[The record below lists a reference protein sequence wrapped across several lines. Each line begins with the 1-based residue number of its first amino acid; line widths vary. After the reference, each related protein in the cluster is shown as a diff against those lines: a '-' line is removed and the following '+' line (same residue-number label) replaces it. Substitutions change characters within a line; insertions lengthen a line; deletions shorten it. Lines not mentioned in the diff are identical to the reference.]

1 VNKKALYAVM
11 LAILLPLVSYF
22 IVKRKSEHT
31 ILMPP
36 HYFADTVITVTKK
49 GKHVTDTVWH
59 QVANF
64 SLTNQENKL
73 VTWDSLKGKIVIAD
87 FFFTR
92 CPTICPTLTLNMKR
106 LQVSITNAQRVGDKT
121 NNQVH
126 FLSFSI
132 DPERDSVKQLKKWAD
147 RFQINPEQWWLLT
160 GNKKMIYDLIIHEMK
175 IPVDDGMGIDTNF
188 MHTDH
193 FVLIDSNR
201 YVRGF
206 YHGLD
211 SASLAKLS
219 NDLVLLTLEKGK
231 NEKSFF
237 DGKLELIAVVVLI
250 AIFGV
255 GLLLFFLRKK
265 S

>member
-1 VNKKALYAVM
+1 
-11 LAILLPLVSYF
+11 
-22 IVKRKSEHT
+22 
-31 ILMPP
+31 
-36 HYFADTVITVTKK
+36 
-49 GKHVTDTVWH
+49 
-59 QVANF
+59 
-64 SLTNQENKL
+64 
-73 VTWDSLKGKIVIAD
+73 
-87 FFFTR
+87 
-92 CPTICPTLTLNMKR
+92 MKR
-106 LQVSITNAQRVGDKT
+106 PG
-121 NNQVH
+121 
-126 FLSFSI
+126 
-132 DPERDSVKQLKKWAD
+132 
-147 RFQINPEQWWLLT
+147 
-160 GNKKMIYDLIIHEMK
+160 
-175 IPVDDGMGIDTNF
+175 DDGQGVDTHF

-201 YVRGF
+201 SVRGF

-255 GLLLFFLRKK
+255 GLLFYFHRKK